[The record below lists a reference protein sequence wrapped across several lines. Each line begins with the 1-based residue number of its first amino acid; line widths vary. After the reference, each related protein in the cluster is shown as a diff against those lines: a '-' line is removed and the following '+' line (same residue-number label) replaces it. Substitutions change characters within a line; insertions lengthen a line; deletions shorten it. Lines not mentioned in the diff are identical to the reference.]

1 MAGSTLCDHLVDEGL
16 QIKKR
21 AWQRAILQ
29 LLFIHSGIVIV
40 GTEAP
45 SGSVKKGTWL
55 LRRVDTRSFT

>member
-16 QIKKR
+16 RIKKR

-40 GTEAP
+40 GTEA

-55 LRRVDTRSFT
+55 LKRVDTRSFT